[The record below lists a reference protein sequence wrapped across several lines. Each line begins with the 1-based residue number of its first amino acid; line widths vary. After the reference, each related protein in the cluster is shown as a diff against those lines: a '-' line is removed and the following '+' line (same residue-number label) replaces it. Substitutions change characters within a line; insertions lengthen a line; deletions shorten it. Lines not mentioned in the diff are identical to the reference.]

1 VVVHAFRDAPGV
13 IDATRPDLV
22 KCIEKVEE
30 RSFLEVPMT
39 AAIVNNRIDGLRVT
53 VYDVLYY
60 LEAGRSHAEIAEILP
75 LTLEQIEA
83 AVRYIDEHRD
93 ELMANHRRIED
104 RLERGNPPDVEER
117 ARVGRARME
126 TLRRS
131 KSANGKET
139 IREGTARRR
148 E

>member
-1 VVVHAFRDAPGV
+1 
-13 IDATRPDLV
+13 
-22 KCIEKVEE
+22 
-30 RSFLEVPMT
+30 MT

-53 VYDVLYY
+53 VFDVLYY

-93 ELMANHRRIED
+93 ELMANHRRIEA
-104 RLERGNPPDVEER
+104 RLKRGNPPEMEER

-139 IREGTARRR
+139 IREGAARR
-148 E
+148 